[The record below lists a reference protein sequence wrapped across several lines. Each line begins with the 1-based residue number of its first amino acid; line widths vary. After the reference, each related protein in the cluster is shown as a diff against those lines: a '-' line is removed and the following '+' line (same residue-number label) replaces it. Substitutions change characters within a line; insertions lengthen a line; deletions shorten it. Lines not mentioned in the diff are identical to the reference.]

1 MMAGL
6 LLVTAAW
13 WGATLASAPAAA
25 GGFLGTVHP
34 SINPAAE
41 PPVDKPSAGVQQA
54 YRFGSAMLYNT
65 QSCEQHPASA
75 TAMRHAPCAALST
88 PHAPLFPMLTLLL
101 GAQRGRD
108 DAPAVRHFPLPERQ
122 RELGLDAHRPAH

>member
-1 MMAGL
+1 MAGL

-41 PPVDKPSAGVQQA
+41 PPVDQPSAGVQQA
-54 YRFGSAMLYNT
+54 YSFGSAMLYNT
-65 QSCEQHPASA
+65 QSCEQHLTSASA
-75 TAMRHAPCAALST
+75 GATRGTQHSARSPIPC
-88 PHAPLFPMLTLLL
+88 
-101 GAQRGRD
+101 
-108 DAPAVRHFPLPERQ
+108 
-122 RELGLDAHRPAH
+122 

>member
-65 QSCEQHPASA
+65 QSCEQHRPA
-75 TAMRHAPCAALST
+75 TAMRHC
-88 PHAPLFPMLTLLL
+88 HAPRAM
-101 GAQRGRD
+101 RGTQHSARSSLSHA
-108 DAPAVRHFPLPERQ
+108 DAAARRAA
-122 RELGLDAHRPAH
+122 RAG